1 MSTATATPTRSPAS
15 PPKKVTQARVLLS
28 EWTKIRSLR
37 STIFSLLAAIVFIV
51 GLAMLVPMVTVSHW
65 PPRDPREALGFD
77 PTTRT
82 LSGIFLAQLAIGVLG
97 VLLITG
103 EYATGMI
110 RATFAAVPARLPV
123 LWAKAAVFAA
133 VTLVLMVPTVFGAFL
148 IGQSIL
154 ASKHLQTNLSS
165 PGVLR
170 AVIGAALFL
179 TVVGLLGIGLG
190 ALLRK
195 GGFYLGTLGCWPAGD
210 FGVRATP
217 GHSISWSPAS
227 RSTKMETPSLR
238 NTAGGISTLFGLL
251 FVLPIIVRFLP
262 SSWSDP
268 INKYLPSNA
277 GEAITHVHQTPHCWH
292 RGPGSGSFSATP
304 P

>member
-1 MSTATATPTRSPAS
+1 MSTATATPTRPPAS
-15 PPKKVTQARVLLS
+15 KPKKVNQARVLLS

-37 STIFSLLAAIVFIV
+37 STSFSLLAAVVFIIGFSV
-51 GLAMLVPMVTVSHW
+51 LVPWVIVAHW

-77 PTTRT
+77 PTTRA

-133 VTLVLMVPTVFGAFL
+133 VTLVLMVPTVLGAFL

-154 ASKHLQTNLSS
+154 TSKHLQTSLSS
-165 PGVLR
+165 SGVLR

-190 ALLRK
+190 AL
-195 GGFYLGTLGCWPAGD
+195 
-210 FGVRATP
+210 
-217 GHSISWSPAS
+217 
-227 RSTKMETPSLR
+227 LR

-277 GEAITHVHQTPHCWH
+277 GEAITHVHPDPSLLAPWTGLGLFFGYAVIVLIAAAVSL
-292 RGPGSGSFSATP
+292 RRRDA
-304 P
+304 

>member
-1 MSTATATPTRSPAS
+1 MSTATATPTRPPAS
-15 PPKKVTQARVLLS
+15 SQKKVTQARVLLS

-37 STIFSLLAAIVFIV
+37 STVFSLLAAIVFIV
-51 GLAMLVPMVTVSHW
+51 GLAVLVPMVTVSHW

-133 VTLVLMVPTVFGAFL
+133 VTLVLMVPTVLGAFL

-154 ASKHLQTNLSS
+154 TSKHLQTNLSN

-190 ALLRK
+190 AL
-195 GGFYLGTLGCWPAGD
+195 
-210 FGVRATP
+210 
-217 GHSISWSPAS
+217 
-227 RSTKMETPSLR
+227 LR

-277 GEAITHVHQTPHCWH
+277 GEAITHVHPDPTLLAPWTGFGLFCGYAVVVLIAAAISL
-292 RGPGSGSFSATP
+292 RRRDA
-304 P
+304 

>member
-1 MSTATATPTRSPAS
+1 MSTATATPTRSSAS
-15 PPKKVTQARVLLS
+15 PVKKVTQARVVLS

-51 GLAMLVPMVTVSHW
+51 GLATLVPLVTVSHW

-133 VTLVLMVPTVFGAFL
+133 VTLVLMVPTVLGAFL

-154 ASKHLQTNLSS
+154 TSKHLQTNLSN

-190 ALLRK
+190 AL
-195 GGFYLGTLGCWPAGD
+195 
-210 FGVRATP
+210 
-217 GHSISWSPAS
+217 
-227 RSTKMETPSLR
+227 LR

-277 GEAITHVHQTPHCWH
+277 GEAITHVHPDPTLLAPWTGFGLFFGYAAVILIAAAISL
-292 RGPGSGSFSATP
+292 RMRDA
-304 P
+304 

>member
-1 MSTATATPTRSPAS
+1 MSTATATPTRPPAS
-15 PPKKVTQARVLLS
+15 AHKKVTQARVLLS

-51 GLAMLVPMVTVSHW
+51 GLAVLVPMVTVSHW

-133 VTLVLMVPTVFGAFL
+133 VTLVLMVPTVLGAFL

-154 ASKHLQTNLSS
+154 TSKHLQTTLSI

-190 ALLRK
+190 AL
-195 GGFYLGTLGCWPAGD
+195 
-210 FGVRATP
+210 
-217 GHSISWSPAS
+217 
-227 RSTKMETPSLR
+227 LR

-277 GEAITHVHQTPHCWH
+277 GEAITHVHPDPTLLAPWAGFGLFCGYAVVVLIAAAISV
-292 RGPGSGSFSATP
+292 RMRDA
-304 P
+304 